1 MMDRAQLAA
10 ARVFEGDANRDESAG
25 DGLDKLRTHPVVLAW
40 LEMDV
45 PAMVIWLGGGGCGCV
60 HVECIV
66 SFGVECEG
74 VMPS

>member
-45 PAMVIWLGGGGCGCV
+45 PAMVIWLGGG
-60 HVECIV
+60 
-66 SFGVECEG
+66 
-74 VMPS
+74 

>member
-1 MMDRAQLAA
+1 MGKPERPGAAVQIEVIAMMDRAQLAT

-45 PAMVIWLGGGGCGCV
+45 PAMAIWLGGG
-60 HVECIV
+60 
-66 SFGVECEG
+66 
-74 VMPS
+74 